1 MKQASA
7 KNIFELGVQ
16 LITALAVVVGVF
28 LVIYELQLTRE
39 MTYAQMVQDRIGNS
53 IQETTNVYGEN
64 VADALE
70 KACYNPEAI
79 SRSDAIILESYFE
92 NKLWEVYRAYALVNI
107 GKFDTENIGSNSFE
121 NMSRNYVTR
130 VLAYE
135 SGRSYLKKHY
145 AFGSEQAALADPV
158 VAYVRSVANQPIVHD
173 CKDFLDWFVS

>member
-7 KNIFELGVQ
+7 KNIFELSVQ

-79 SRSDAIILESYFE
+79 SGSDAIILESYFE
-92 NKLWEVYRAYALVNI
+92 NKLWEYALVNI

-121 NMSRNYVTR
+121 NMSRAYVMR

-145 AFGSEQAALADPV
+145 VFGSEQAALADPV
-158 VAYVRSVANQPIVHD
+158 VAYVRSVAKEPIVHD
-173 CKDFLDWFVS
+173 CKDFLNWFVS

>member
-7 KNIFELGVQ
+7 KNIFELSVQ
-16 LITALAVVVGVF
+16 LITALAVVVGVV
-28 LVIYELQLTRE
+28 LVIYELRLTRE

-79 SRSDAIILESYFE
+79 SGSDAIVLESYFE
-92 NKLWEVYRAYALVNI
+92 NQLWEVYRAYALVNI

-121 NMSRNYVTR
+121 NMASPYVR
-130 VLAYE
+130 RILAYQ
-135 SGRSYLKKHY
+135 SGRTYLTKHPL
-145 AFGSEQAALADPV
+145 FGSEQAALADPV
-158 VAYVRSVANQPIVHD
+158 ADYIQTIRRLPIVYD

>member
-7 KNIFELGVQ
+7 KNIFELSVQ

-79 SRSDAIILESYFE
+79 SGSDAIILESYFE

-121 NMSRNYVTR
+121 NMSRSPMDLR
-130 VLAYE
+130 RL
-135 SGRSYLKKHY
+135 
-145 AFGSEQAALADPV
+145 
-158 VAYVRSVANQPIVHD
+158 
-173 CKDFLDWFVS
+173 